1 MLDAVN
7 ILRQITNSMNN
18 NLSNKI
24 SSIASISGIS
34 ADNTNTLEQD
44 VHIEATFPNAT
55 SAKEIE
61 DALNNLVNVAA
72 QRAQQKR

>member
-72 QRAQQKR
+72 HRAQQKR